1 MCSFIRIGEFIPL
14 DEAECRCGE
23 SRAVMTRIVG
33 CTVYRGQ
40 DADKNS
46 FPWQAA
52 LVFRGRSSPF
62 CGGSLLT
69 TR

>member
-1 MCSFIRIGEFIPL
+1 MCSFIRIEEFIPL
-14 DEAECRCGE
+14 GEAECRCGE

-33 CTVYRGQ
+33 GQ